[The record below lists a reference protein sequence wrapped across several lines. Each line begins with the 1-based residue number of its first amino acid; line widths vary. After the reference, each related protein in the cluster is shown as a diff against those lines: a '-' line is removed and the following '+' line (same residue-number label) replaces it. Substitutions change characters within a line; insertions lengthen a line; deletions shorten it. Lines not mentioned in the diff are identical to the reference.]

1 MRLTLFV
8 LLACSAGLAAAQP
21 PAGKAAT
28 GNKLTV
34 TVPKDDAELKIE
46 GKVMATTGAKREF
59 DIPALKTGD
68 NYEYEFEVSWK
79 PNTYT
84 VLHRKKTVSFK
95 GGDNVTVD
103 LTQTTPA
110 DRAEVIYVPTPPDI
124 VKKMVE
130 LAAVKPDD
138 VPYELGCGDARI
150 IIATVKGGAKKGVG
164 IDRDD
169 ERVKESIEKVKEA
182 GLTDK
187 IEIRKGDIF
196 DNTVTKGL
204 EDATV
209 VMLYMSDELN
219 AMLKPKLLKNLKP
232 GARIVS
238 HRFIMPDWKPEKTE
252 KIKGEDGD
260 EYELHLW
267 VVKESDKTKK

>member
-8 LLACSAGLAAAQP
+8 LLACPVGLVSAQP

-59 DIPALKTGD
+59 DIPALKAGD
-68 NYEYEFEVSWK
+68 NYEYELEVSWK

-95 GGDNVTVD
+95 GGDNVSVD
-103 LTQTTPA
+103 LTQTTPT

-130 LAAVKPDD
+130 LAGVKNDD
-138 VPYELGCGDARI
+138 VAYELGCGDARI

-164 IDRDD
+164 IDRDE
-169 ERVKESIEKVKEA
+169 ERVKESTENVKKAELA
-182 GLTDK
+182 DK

-196 DNTVTKGL
+196 DETVTKGL

-219 AMLKPKLLKNLKP
+219 AMLKPKLLKTLKP

-238 HRFIMPDWKPEKTE
+238 HRFVMPDWKPEKTE